1 MRLLSRVLSR
11 PSQRTG
17 IEGQLGYFG
26 LGTWWTSTF
35 SPTEREYI
43 ESASA
48 TLEPPAGVQP
58 LTTGGG
64 LSAFPTAAALLTVLA
79 DRLSNKPEDRS
90 LARRVLAKA
99 EERALA
105 ENDVFGLHFTYHQ
118 MIRLHSRWKEHFAD
132 ALDLAFAACHKQIR
146 LAPQVAK
153 AFRERSPGET
163 LPTHLGYLHAANTLE
178 QRNAYLR
185 AIEICRQAESEG
197 WSGNWS
203 WRIRRMAK
211 KLPGRSGPFR
221 SISESGMG
229 PV

>member
-1 MRLLSRVLSR
+1 M
-11 PSQRTG
+11 
-17 IEGQLGYFG
+17 EA
-26 LGTWWTSTF
+26 
-35 SPTEREYI
+35 
-43 ESASA
+43 ASA
-48 TLEPPAGVQP
+48 TAELPGGASP
-58 LTTGGG
+58 LTTDGG

-79 DRLSNKPEDRS
+79 DRLSSRPEDRS

-105 ENDVFGLHFTYHQ
+105 ENDIFGLHFTYHQ

-146 LAPQVAK
+146 LAPRAAQ
-153 AFRERSPGET
+153 AFRERSPGEA
-163 LPTHLGYLHAANTLE
+163 LPTHLGYLHAANRLE
-178 QRNAYLR
+178 QQNAYLR

-203 WRIRRMAK
+203 WRIHRMAK

-221 SISESGMG
+221 SISGSGMG